1 MATWNQ
7 QGSGSFLGGIGL
19 NNTNAPRA
27 SDANATLA
35 MIRENNDL
43 QRSGANNFGLQAMQ
57 GLAGLNDMYQQ
68 SKAQEREKEFQS
80 QWGQAYANGDRDAM
94 RQLMATYPEQAEKI
108 TGGMK
113 GISDDIRESIGNVAS
128 GYRLAVASGKSE
140 DFIRKNADEMRRLGI
155 DPQYAYEQAQK
166 DPNAAMGLADHI
178 GMSALGMDKYYDVR
192 DKMEGRVIDRDK
204 LTETVRSN
212 QASEALTARRDEQSN
227 ARGWAGISI
236 QQQNANLA
244 RERFDFDK
252 EIRVAETK
260 AKVLERQL
268 KNEENA
274 LKRIDLEQKI
284 AANKEKLDTV
294 KSEKYDGFINQMES
308 ADRSIKM
315 ANDILKS
322 DGFNDFFGT
331 NINPFSNH
339 RIPGTSGA
347 DTASMVD
354 TLKSQAFM
362 AGVQQMRGM
371 GALSDAEGKKITDSI
386 GNLSPSMSEAQAKKS
401 IDNIISTLK
410 QGQERAIK
418 KNPDEYKRYQS
429 ESTSSGQQGQQS
441 AQSYSEGMTAT
452 NPSTGQ
458 KMIFRGGKWQQ
469 M

>member
-1 MATWNQ
+1 MATWNPNIN
-7 QGSGSFLGGIGL
+7 SGGFLGGIGQV
-19 NNTNAPRA
+19 NSNAPSA
-27 SDANATLA
+27 SDINPTLGL
-35 MIRENNDL
+35 IRENNDM
-43 QRSGANNFGLQAMQ
+43 QRSGANNWALQ
-57 GLAGLNDMYQQ
+57 GLAGLSGVAQVMNEQQ
-68 SKAQEREKEFQS
+68 QQERLKEFQGK
-80 QWGQAYANGDRDAM
+80 WGQAYANGDRTAM
-94 RQLMATYPEQAEKI
+94 RQLMAEYPDQAEKI
-108 TGGMK
+108 TSGMS
-113 GISDDIRESIGNVAS
+113 GISDDVKESIGNIAS
-128 GYRLAVASGKSE
+128 GYRLAVGTGKAT
-140 DFIRKNADEMRRLGI
+140 DYIRQNADEFRRLGI
-155 DPQYAYEQAQK
+155 DPQGAASMAEQ
-166 DPNAAMGLADHI
+166 DPKAAMELADHI

-204 LTETVRSN
+204 LAETVRSN
-212 QASEALTARRDEQSN
+212 QAGEALTARRDEQSN

-260 AKVLERQL
+260 DKVLERQL

-284 AANKEKLDTV
+284 AANKEKLDTA

-401 IDNIISTLK
+401 INNIISTLK

-429 ESTSSGQQGQQS
+429 ESTSSNQQGGD
-441 AQSYSEGMTAT
+441 YS
-452 NPSTGQ
+452 NLW
-458 KMIFRGGKWQQ
+458 GG
-469 M
+469 

>member
-1 MATWNQ
+1 
-7 QGSGSFLGGIGL
+7 
-19 NNTNAPRA
+19 
-27 SDANATLA
+27 
-35 MIRENNDL
+35 
-43 QRSGANNFGLQAMQ
+43 
-57 GLAGLNDMYQQ
+57 
-68 SKAQEREKEFQS
+68 
-80 QWGQAYANGDRDAM
+80 
-94 RQLMATYPEQAEKI
+94 
-108 TGGMK
+108 
-113 GISDDIRESIGNVAS
+113 
-128 GYRLAVASGKSE
+128 
-140 DFIRKNADEMRRLGI
+140 
-155 DPQYAYEQAQK
+155 
-166 DPNAAMGLADHI
+166 
-178 GMSALGMDKYYDVR
+178 
-192 DKMEGRVIDRDK
+192 MEGRS
-204 LTETVRSN
+204 ETARSN
-212 QASEALTARRDEQSN
+212 KAKEAENIRNNNMTN
-227 ARGWAGISI
+227 ARGWAGINI

-260 AKVLERQL
+260 DKVLERQL

-274 LKRIDLEQKI
+274 LKRIELEQKI
-284 AANKEKLDTV
+284 AANKEKLDTA

-401 IDNIISTLK
+401 INNIISTLK

-429 ESTSSGQQGQQS
+429 ESTSSGKQS

-452 NPSTGQ
+452 NPNTGQ

>member
-7 QGSGSFLGGIGL
+7 QGSGGLLGGIGQQ
-19 NNTNAPRA
+19 NSNAPQA
-27 SDANATLA
+27 SDANAAIA
-35 MIRENNDL
+35 MIRDNNDL

-57 GLAGLNDMYQQ
+57 GLAGLDGAYKQQ
-68 SKAQEREKEFQS
+68 QAQSREKEFQS
-80 QWGQAYANGDRDAM
+80 QWGQAYANGDRDSM
-94 RQLMATYPEQAEKI
+94 RKLMAAYPEQAEKI
-108 TGGMK
+108 TSGMK
-113 GISDDIRESIGNVAS
+113 GISEDVKESLGNIAS
-128 GYRLAVASGKSE
+128 GYRMAIGTGKAT
-140 DFIRKNADEMRRLGI
+140 DYIRENADEFRRLGI
-155 DPQYAYEQAQK
+155 DPQQAAQIANDNPK
-166 DPNAAMGLADHI
+166 GAMELADHI
-178 GMSALGMDKYYDVR
+178 GMSALGVDKYYDVK
-192 DKMEGRVIDRDK
+192 DKMEGRIIDRDK

-212 QASEALTARRDEQSN
+212 QVSEALTSRRDEQNN
-227 ARGWAGISI
+227 ARGWAGVNI
-236 QQQNANLA
+236 QQQNSNLA
-244 RERFDFDK
+244 RERFNFDK

-260 AKVLERQL
+260 DKVLERQL

-274 LKRIDLEQKI
+274 LKRAELEQKI
-284 AANKEKLDTV
+284 AANKEKLETT

-331 NINPFSNH
+331 NINPLSNH

-386 GNLSPSMSEAQAKKS
+386 GNLSSDMSEAQAKKS
-401 IDNIISTLK
+401 INNIIDVMK

-418 KNPDEYKRYQS
+418 KNPDDYKRYQS
-429 ESTSSGQQGQQS
+429 ESSSSNQQGD
-441 AQSYSEGMTAT
+441 YS
-452 NPSTGQ
+452 NLW
-458 KMIFRGGKWQQ
+458 GG
-469 M
+469 

>member
-1 MATWNQ
+1 MATWSQNVNA
-7 QGSGSFLGGIGL
+7 GGLLGGIGQQ
-19 NNTNAPRA
+19 NQNAPRA

-57 GLAGLNDMYQQ
+57 GLAGIGEIYQQ
-68 SKAQEREKEFQS
+68 QKADERNKEFQS

-94 RQLMATYPEQAEKI
+94 RQLMATYPDQAEKI

-204 LTETVRSN
+204 LAETVRSN

-260 AKVLERQL
+260 DKVLERQL

-274 LKRIDLEQKI
+274 LKRIDIEQKI
-284 AANKEKLDTV
+284 AANKEKLDTA

-401 IDNIISTLK
+401 INNIISTLK

-429 ESTSSGQQGQQS
+429 ESTSSNQQGGD
-441 AQSYSEGMTAT
+441 YS
-452 NPSTGQ
+452 NLW
-458 KMIFRGGKWQQ
+458 GG
-469 M
+469 